1 MAVSIM
7 GEMLQNFSW
16 EHCFLVPVDI
26 LETALVYLQ
35 CLDTQFT
42 ISEKLT
48 FYFNVQS

>member
-1 MAVSIM
+1 MGVSIIV
-7 GEMLQNFSW
+7 EMLPKFSW
-16 EHCFLVPVDI
+16 EHCFLVSVDI

-48 FYFNVQS
+48 FCFNVQS